1 MTYTSARMLLAILR
15 LSTALAR
22 LRYGDLVLKDDIDE
36 ALRLMESSK
45 LFLKDQEN
53 LPIGRQINPI
63 DQVFAIVRDML
74 PSTGSK
80 IIRYAEAKERCIANG
95 LKPDTFDDA
104 LERYEEMGLWHVN
117 RQHTSITI
125 V

>member
-1 MTYTSARMLLAILR
+1 M
-15 LSTALAR
+15 
-22 LRYGDLVLKDDIDE
+22 V
-36 ALRLMESSK
+36 
-45 LFLKDQEN
+45 
-53 LPIGRQINPI
+53 
-63 DQVFAIVRDML
+63 

-80 IIRYAEAKERCIANG
+80 VVRYAEAKERCIAKG

-117 RQHTSITI
+117 QQRSTITI

>member
-1 MTYTSARMLLAILR
+1 MFQRGKNPTFSLASNIFVFR
-15 LSTALAR
+15 
-22 LRYGDLVLKDDIDE
+22 
-36 ALRLMESSK
+36 
-45 LFLKDQEN
+45 
-53 LPIGRQINPI
+53 RQMNPI
-63 DQVFAIVRDML
+63 DQVFAIVRDMV

-80 IIRYAEAKERCIANG
+80 IVRYAEAKERCIAKG

-117 RQHTSITI
+117 QQRTTITI